1 MDSLISAASVVAAGL
16 SVGLAAIGP
25 GIGQGQAAGAAV
37 EGIARQL
44 GGNVQ
49 RLTVCK
55 STGRQSKKIVIEY
68 DINETK

>member
-1 MDSLISAASVVAAGL
+1 MKIDKHHDPYGDLENIL
-16 SVGLAAIGP
+16 FEEI
-25 GIGQGQAAGAAV
+25 

-44 GGNVQ
+44 GGNIEK
-49 RLTVCK
+49 LTVCK

>member
-1 MDSLISAASVVAAGL
+1 MKIDKHHDPYGDLENILIEE
-16 SVGLAAIGP
+16 I
-25 GIGQGQAAGAAV
+25 

-44 GGNVQ
+44 GGNIEK
-49 RLTVCK
+49 LTVCK

>member
-1 MDSLISAASVVAAGL
+1 MKIDKHHDPYGDLENILIEE
-16 SVGLAAIGP
+16 I
-25 GIGQGQAAGAAV
+25 

-49 RLTVCK
+49 RLAVCN